1 MTTEIVSEILN
12 ANRDQAVIEKIM
24 QEEISPELERK
35 KGEVILK
42 VLEVVDKYD
51 LDPWNIDLEKFTSVF
66 LNEVNQYFRDFPV
79 AGKIVYFAWI
89 NIRNK
94 SELLLPQPEEQE
106 ELMDEP
112 IDVSEEEM
120 AIPDISLGYLPVEK
134 RNVTIEDIV
143 EAIKNTPLSF
153 LRNTVRKARKI
164 IFQETAH
171 PEDFQVII
179 RDIWTRML
187 ESRKDHFTME
197 SISKDSSDDLINVF
211 QSSLFLAY
219 YGRIELNQEIPFG
232 NIWIKML
239 KKDGTT
245 TPVPEVK
252 LEDDDFAV

>member
-1 MTTEIVSEILN
+1 MSTELVSEILN
-12 ANRDQAVIEKIM
+12 KNKDMAVIEKIM
-24 QEEISPELERK
+24 QEEISPEIENKR
-35 KGEVILK
+35 GEVILK

-51 LDPWNIDLEKFTSVF
+51 LDPWNIDLDKFTTIF

-94 SELLLPQPEEQE
+94 SELLLPQPEEPE
-106 ELMDEP
+106 ELLEDSF
-112 IDVSEEEM
+112 DLGGEE
-120 AIPDISLGYLPVEK
+120 IPVPDISLGYMPVEK

-153 LRNTVRKARKI
+153 LTNTVRKARKI

-179 RDIWTRML
+179 GEVWKRML
-187 ESRKDHFTME
+187 HEKKDHFTME
-197 SISKDSSDDLINVF
+197 SISKSASEDFINIF

-239 KKDGTT
+239 RRDATS

-252 LEDDDFAV
+252 LEEDDFAV